1 MNILCANKKAS
12 YKYTLIKK
20 VEAGVVLEGWEV
32 KSLKSGHGQISESYI
47 TIRNQ
52 EAYLINSHLK
62 VLNTTNENTKADP
75 KRERKILLNK
85 KQIFSLNN
93 EVKQNGL
100 AIVPTKIYTKRSII
114 KLEIA
119 LGKGKKQHDKRADI
133 KKRDWE
139 RQKQKVLRKKN

>member
-1 MNILCANKKAS
+1 M
-12 YKYTLIKK
+12 
-20 VEAGVVLEGWEV
+20 
-32 KSLKSGHGQISESYI
+32 
-47 TIRNQ
+47 
-52 EAYLINSHLK
+52 K

>member
-1 MNILCANKKAS
+1 MNILCAYKKAS

>member
-32 KSLKSGHGQISESYI
+32 KSLKSCHGQISESYI

-133 KKRDWE
+133 KKREWE
-139 RQKQKVLRKKN
+139 RQKQKVLKKKN

>member
-133 KKRDWE
+133 KKREWE
-139 RQKQKVLRKKN
+139 RQKQKVLKKRN

>member
-133 KKRDWE
+133 KKREWE
-139 RQKQKVLRKKN
+139 RQKQKVLKKKN

>member
-119 LGKGKKQHDKRADI
+119 LGKGKKQHDKRATE
-133 KKRDWE
+133 KARDWDRE
-139 RQKQKVLRKKN
+139 KGRILKGG

>member
-62 VLNTTNENTKADP
+62 VLNTTNENTKANP

-133 KKRDWE
+133 KKREWE
-139 RQKQKVLRKKN
+139 RQKQKVLKKKN

>member
-85 KQIFSLNN
+85 KQIFSLNT